1 MMTNTEIWFR
11 DPCQLFHNIISS
23 PDFAEEIDWS
33 PYYEYIGNI
42 GDKQNHCFHDF
53 FSGDW
58 VWKQAVHDHPV
69 P

>member
-1 MMTNTEIWFR
+1 MMTNMEIWFR
-11 DPCQLFHNIISS
+11 DPCQLIHNIIGS

-33 PYYEYIGNI
+33 PYHKYVSNI

-53 FSGDW
+53 FSRDW

-69 P
+69 S